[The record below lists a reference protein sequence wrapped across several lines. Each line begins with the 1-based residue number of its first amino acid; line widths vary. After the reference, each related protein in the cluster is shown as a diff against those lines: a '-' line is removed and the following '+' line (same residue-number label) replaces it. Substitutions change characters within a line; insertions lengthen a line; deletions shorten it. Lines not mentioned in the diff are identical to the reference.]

1 MPKIRMTCHWDSP
14 ERKKKKKKSNKDQ
27 QKPAR
32 HCQLSE
38 QILTHLCWSGTRLA
52 AVGQDG
58 RAHVLDLGESAK
70 VVACRQQHEL
80 EAWCVELAESLVLTG
95 ADDSY
100 LVAWDP
106 RSPEPAWRNRS
117 HEAGVTALALNPHD
131 GSELLTGSY
140 DERLRLFDLRQMKAP
155 LASSER
161 LGDGAYQLSWH
172 PFCPGLVAVAAMRR
186 GFPIFWVR
194 GGFEKAD
201 AYCEDAEEGCHGSL
215 GYGISWQFSESR
227 PYMAASASFY
237 DNSVHLWTAQIA

>member
-1 MPKIRMTCHWDSP
+1 MPLGQPGAK
-14 ERKKKKKKSNKDQ
+14 EKKKKKQ
-27 QKPAR
+27 QRPAKTGKALPTQR
-32 HCQLSE
+32 ADPDAPLLE
-38 QILTHLCWSGTRLA
+38 RDAPGSGWP
-52 AVGQDG
+52 GDG